1 MVINRI
7 NIEDNKGASY
17 EKILKTLQMVGT
29 KIIFSSCGNSG
40 MHVAFFAHSGN
51 RFLSSITS
59 PHLLFYSNAILELND
74 KSVFKFWL
82 HFV

>member
-17 EKILKTLQMVGT
+17 EKILKTLQMAGT

-40 MHVAFFAHSGN
+40 MHVVFFCSFRKAIFKFHY
-51 RFLSSITS
+51 L
-59 PHLLFYSNAILELND
+59 PLAILFER
-74 KSVFKFWL
+74 
-82 HFV
+82 HFGIER

>member
-29 KIIFSSCGNSG
+29 KIIFSREFPPAPKR
-40 MHVAFFAHSGN
+40 VFAPPGKG
-51 RFLSSITS
+51 FCWS
-59 PHLLFYSNAILELND
+59 PPPPLLFYSNAILELND

>member
-17 EKILKTLQMVGT
+17 EKILKTLQMAGT

-40 MHVAFFAHSGN
+40 MHVVFFRSF
-51 RFLSSITS
+51 RK
-59 PHLLFYSNAILELND
+59 AI
-74 KSVFKFWL
+74 FKFHYLPPPCYFIRTPFWN
-82 HFV
+82 